1 MKREAEEDWRRRS
14 DAENDVRPRE
24 GTERTL
30 QECERS
36 PMTVWP
42 SVADRPLRPY
52 RSAHFG
58 PRFAWIPTA
67 PIDTREEITC
77 HFHSDGWNRTGRQF
91 ILQAARL
98 SSEGPLCVRFCVY
111 KSITARGR

>member
-1 MKREAEEDWRRRS
+1 
-14 DAENDVRPRE
+14 V
-24 GTERTL
+24 TL
-30 QECERS
+30 KMMCGHAKEPSGRCKSANAS

-67 PIDTREEITC
+67 PIDTREELLVISTVM
-77 HFHSDGWNRTGRQF
+77 DGTGTGRQF

-98 SSEGPLCVRFCVY
+98 SSERPLCVRWCVY
-111 KSITARGR
+111 RSITARGR

>member
-1 MKREAEEDWRRRS
+1 
-14 DAENDVRPRE
+14 V
-24 GTERTL
+24 TL
-30 QECERS
+30 KMMCGHAKEPSGRCKSANAS

-77 HFHSDGWNRTGRQF
+77 HFHSDGWNRNRPAVHLTGRSAK
-91 ILQAARL
+91 LRAAFVCAVVCL
-98 SSEGPLCVRFCVY
+98 
-111 KSITARGR
+111 

>member
-1 MKREAEEDWRRRS
+1 
-14 DAENDVRPRE
+14 V
-24 GTERTL
+24 TL
-30 QECERS
+30 KMMCGHAKEPSGRCKSANAS